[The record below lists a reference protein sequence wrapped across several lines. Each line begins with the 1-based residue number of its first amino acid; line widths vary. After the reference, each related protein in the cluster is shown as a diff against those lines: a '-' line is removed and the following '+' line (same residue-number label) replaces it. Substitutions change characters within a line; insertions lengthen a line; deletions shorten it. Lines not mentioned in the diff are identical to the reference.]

1 EAQFHDLFVSIPT
14 RTQSAIIRGTRS
26 LSSCPLPISPI
37 RVSKATTR
45 IAFPL
50 FPLRRCSKRNA
61 MFDDV
66 IEVDGGSVKLK
77 RKERLQTKM
86 IETIVEID
94 KSMGKHPI
102 VNSGEEG
109 RERRTKTQEES
120 KEGVGRRSCI
130 DASFNT

>member
-1 EAQFHDLFVSIPT
+1 MICLSPSLRPFHL
-14 RTQSAIIRGTRS
+14 R
-26 LSSCPLPISPI
+26 LSEERDRCRLLLSRL
-37 RVSKATTR
+37 VSKATTR
-45 IAFPL
+45 IAFPF

-66 IEVDGGSVKLK
+66 MLFMVLDKNMNLL
-77 RKERLQTKM
+77 RQERLQTKM

-109 RERRTKTQEES
+109 RERLTKTQEES

-130 DASFNT
+130 DAS